1 MFWAGLA
8 IGFIIGGSFGAI
20 IMAMV
25 TINIIKGKKDEE
37 QE

>member
-20 IMAMV
+20 IMAV
-25 TINIIKGKKDEE
+25 VAANKSK
-37 QE
+37 